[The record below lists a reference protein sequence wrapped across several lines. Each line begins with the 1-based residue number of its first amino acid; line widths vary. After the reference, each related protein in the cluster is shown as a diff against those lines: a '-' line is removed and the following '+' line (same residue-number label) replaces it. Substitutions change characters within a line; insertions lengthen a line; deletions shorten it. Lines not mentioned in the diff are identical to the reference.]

1 MPKSGMHRF
10 VRRAIIL
17 FSVALLALSAIATA
31 SADLGQP
38 GGITDEARDMHGLYV
53 FTLVLGAIVFVLVE
67 TVLIFCLIKFRK
79 KGDALPTQIH
89 GSNLVEFIWT
99 GIPVIIVIALFSYS
113 FVVLR
118 NIEHK
123 ENPTDLT
130 VSVTGFQFQ
139 WQFTYCQNDLGKGA
153 NAPVKAKGD
162 KYQGPCLTE
171 ADEFSKIGTAKDE
184 PTVVIPL
191 GEPVEFTLK
200 SNDVIHSFYV
210 RDFLYKLDVI
220 PGRDNKFTVTARELG
235 TYTGQC
241 AELCGLNHALMRF
254 KVEVKT
260 RAEFDSWLANERTA
274 ANKTAA
280 RVP

>member
-1 MPKSGMHRF
+1 MPKSGKHRF
-10 VRRAIIL
+10 ARRAVIL

-31 SADLGQP
+31 SAELGQP
-38 GGITDEARDMHGLYV
+38 GGITDEARDMHGLYL
-53 FTLVLGAIVFVLVE
+53 FTLALGAVVFVLVE
-67 TVLIFCLIKFRK
+67 TALIFCLIRFRK
-79 KGDALPTQIH
+79 KGDSLPTQIH

-113 FVVLR
+113 FIVLR
-118 NIEHK
+118 DVEHK
-123 ENPTDLT
+123 ENPADLT

-139 WQFTYCQNDLGKGA
+139 WQFTYCQNDLGKET
-153 NAPVKAKGD
+153 NAPVKARDD
-162 KYQGPCLTE
+162 KYQGPCAAA
-171 ADEFSKIGTAKDE
+171 ADELSIVGTAKDE

-191 GEPVEFTLK
+191 DEPVEFTLK

-220 PGRDNKFTVTARELG
+220 PGRDNKFTVTAREVG
-235 TYTGQC
+235 TFTGQC

-254 KVEVKT
+254 KIEVKS
-260 RAEFDSWLANERTA
+260 RPDFDSWMAEKMA
-274 ANKTAA
+274 AKKTAA